1 MAQVAMTV
9 RLDSDVKMKFDRLCQ
24 EFGMSANTAF
34 NVFVNAVI
42 RNTRIPFSIE
52 AGQEMSSQQR
62 AIDAI
67 ESMRAKAQASGVDE
81 LPLDEIN
88 EEIRL
93 ARAERKNRP

>member
-1 MAQVAMTV
+1 MTV
-9 RLDSDVKMKFDRLCQ
+9 RLDSDVKIKFDRLCQ

-42 RNTRIPFSIE
+42 RNNCIPFTIE
-52 AGQEMSSQQR
+52 AGQVISSQQR
-62 AIDAI
+62 AINAI
-67 ESMRAKAQASGVDE
+67 ESMRAKAQATGVDE

-93 ARAERKNRP
+93 ARAERKNRQ